1 MINKPRPGSASGRT
15 ILLVDD
21 SPKEK
26 HVRAI
31 MLNTHGYN
39 VESVSNI
46 GEAYRFSQTK
56 RPDLVLLALSKDSE
70 GQSTL
75 WERIRRANPL
85 QRVAFLINNSLYLS
99 PVFSMSDLVRK
110 PGQDDFV
117 ERIDALFDAA

>member
-1 MINKPRPGSASGRT
+1 MINKMRRGSASGRT

-21 SPKEK
+21 NPKEK

-39 VESVSNI
+39 VESVSNTTD
-46 GEAYRFSQTK
+46 AYRFSQTK
-56 RPDLVLLALSKDSE
+56 HPDLVLLALSKDSD
-70 GQSTL
+70 GQSSL

-85 QRVAFLINNSLYLS
+85 QRVAFLINDSLYLS
-99 PVFSMSDLVRK
+99 PVFSVSDLVRK

-117 ERIDALFDAA
+117 DKIGALFGAA

>member
-1 MINKPRPGSASGRT
+1 MINKPRRGSASGRT

-31 MLNTHGYN
+31 MLNTHGYD

-46 GEAYRFSQTK
+46 DDAFRFSQAK
-56 RPDLVLLALSKDSE
+56 HPDLVLLALSKDTAGE
-70 GQSTL
+70 STL

-85 QRVAFLINNSLYLS
+85 QRVAFLINDSLYLS

-110 PGQDDFV
+110 PGQGDFV
-117 ERIDALFDAA
+117 DKIGALFGPA